1 MRKYD
6 SLVTDSH
13 LSPVALLML
22 VRTEST
28 FCVSNCF
35 FYCCFL
41 LFKDAL
47 IEFLGGILNHLAN
60 SQCLFFV
67 FVLFGIYFHS
77 DS

>member
-22 VRTEST
+22 LRTEST
-28 FCVSNCF
+28 FSVSIF
-35 FYCCFL
+35 FIYFLLLIL

-47 IEFLGGILNHLAN
+47 IEFLGGI
-60 SQCLFFV
+60 
-67 FVLFGIYFHS
+67 
-77 DS
+77 